1 MTDHFENKPFVKA
14 QDALPKTYDPV
25 GTESRWQRI
34 WQESGAFHPD
44 VNDQGEPF
52 SIVIPPPNVTGSLH
66 MGHAFNTA
74 LIDTIVRFQ
83 RLQGKNV
90 LCLPGTDH
98 ASIAVQTI
106 LEKQL
111 KEEGLTRE
119 QLGREAFLKRAWA
132 WKSESGGRIVD
143 QLRRLGYSVDWQRER
158 FTLDPGLSQAV
169 SEAFIRL
176 HKKGLIYRGEYL
188 VNWCPASGSA
198 VSDLEVEMKEVDGY
212 LWYFQYPISDSSLA
226 GQTSHLEVATT
237 RPETMLGDVAV
248 AVNPS
253 DERYKHL
260 VGQKLIVPFVEREIP
275 VIADEHVD
283 KNFGTGCVK
292 VTPAHDPNDFAIGQ
306 RHDLPQIT
314 VMNKDG
320 TMNDMAGPFKG
331 LDRFDARKAV
341 IEGLKKKKLLTRI
354 DTYRHSVPYSDRG
367 KVPVEPLL
375 STQWFVRMEPMADRC
390 RAHLSKGEPHFIPA
404 RWEKVYRDW
413 LSGIRDWCI
422 SRQLWWGHRIPAW
435 FDKEENVYVGKT
447 EDEVR
452 KKYDLKDI
460 ELHQDEDVLDTWFS
474 SALWT
479 FSTLG
484 WPKQDNLLSRYHP
497 TSVLVTGFDIIFF
510 WVARMIMMTT
520 HFISEVP
527 FKKILI
533 HGLIKDSEGIK
544 MSKSKGNTLDP
555 LDIIDGINLSDLSA
569 KRTEGLMQPQMK
581 ERIKKQTK
589 KDFPEGI
596 NAYGTDA
603 LRLTFCS
610 LATGGRDINFD
621 MKRVEGYRN
630 FCNKLWNASRFIEM
644 QIESYGV
651 SEELNEDLTEKWINY
666 KFNLTVKKVNDA
678 FDSFRFDLATKAI
691 YEFIWYE
698 FCDWYIELS
707 KIKLSKESEDNSKI
721 VKSMVNLLEETLRLA
736 HPIMPFIT
744 EEIWM
749 QFKPFHQNLEESIMI
764 AKAPKHK
771 KNLSDEEYQAIEWL
785 KEIVSGI
792 RNIRGEMLIKPS
804 VMIKAFYEGGNKTD
818 KKRSADLTSLIK
830 EIAGLESL
838 EWMKE
843 GEELPPSAVVV
854 LENLKILI
862 PLEGLIDP
870 KEESQ
875 RLRKK
880 IDKASK
886 EHKMLSS
893 KLENKKFTDNAPK
906 ELVQEQQE
914 RFELISKELS
924 NLNDQLKEISRL
936 L

>member
-1 MTDHFENKPFVKA
+1 MKKNYE
-14 QDALPKTYDPV
+14 PKGIEKKIYDNW
-25 GTESRWQRI
+25 ES
-34 WQESGAFHPD
+34 SGFFTAVPD
-44 VNDQGEPF
+44 EKKEPF
-52 SIVIPPPNVTGSLH
+52 CIMIPPPNVTGTLH
-66 MGHAFNTA
+66 MGHGFQNTLMDA
-74 LIDTIVRFQ
+74 LIRYKRMSGFD
-83 RLQGKNV
+83 V
-90 LCLPGTDH
+90 LWQVGVDH
-98 ASIAVQTI
+98 AGIATQMVVERQLESEGQTKESIGRDAF
-106 LEKQL
+106 EKRVWEW
-111 KEEGLTRE
+111 KE
-119 QLGREAFLKRAWA
+119 K
-132 WKSESGGRIVD
+132 SGGTITQ
-143 QLRRLGYSVDWQRER
+143 QLRRLGASVDWSR
-158 FTLDPGLSQAV
+158 
-169 SEAFIRL
+169 EAFTMSEDLSLAVKEVFISL
-176 HKKGLIYRGEYL
+176 FDEGLIYRGERL
-188 VNWCPASGSA
+188 VNWDVVLQTAL
-198 VSDLEVEMKEVDGY
+198 SDLEVTSEEETGS
-212 LWYFQYPISDSSLA
+212 LWYFDYPVENGSSI
-226 GQTSHLEVATT
+226 TVATT
-237 RPETMLGDVAV
+237 RPETMLGDSAV
-248 AVNPS
+248 AVNPE
-253 DERYKHL
+253 DERFKEL
-260 VGQKLIVPFVEREIP
+260 IGQFVIMPITERKIP
-275 VIADEHVD
+275 IIEDSYVD
-283 KNFGTGCVK
+283 SDFGTGCVK
-292 VTPAHDPNDFAIGQ
+292 ITPAHDFNDFEIGK
-306 RHDLPQIT
+306 RHGLEVI
-314 VMNKDG
+314 NILNLDG
-320 TMNDMAGPFKG
+320 TLNEFVPKKYRG
-331 LDRFDARKAV
+331 LTTTEARKEV
-341 IEGLKKKKLLTRI
+341 LNEMESLGHLNK
-354 DTYRHSVPYSDRG
+354 
-367 KVPVEPLL
+367 VEPHKIQIPKSQRSDSVLEPL
-375 STQWFVRMEPMADRC
+375 ITNQWFVDVKKM
-390 RAHLSKGEPHFIPA
+390 SKEAIRVVHENETGFIPKN
-404 RWEKVYRDW
+404 WENTYFDW
-413 LSGIRDWCI
+413 MNKIQDWCI

-484 WPKQDNLLSRYHP
+484 WPKEDNLLSRYHP

-581 ERIKKQTK
+581 ERIEKQTK

-596 NAYGTDA
+596 SAYGTDA

-651 SEELNEDLTEKWINY
+651 SEESDEGLIEKWINY
-666 KFNLTVKKVNDA
+666 RFNLTAKKVNDA
-678 FDSFRFDLATKAI
+678 FENFRFDLATKAI

-707 KIKLSKESEDNSKI
+707 KIKLSNEGEENSKI
-721 VKSMVNLLEETLRLA
+721 VKSMVTILEETLRLA

-749 QFKPFHQNLEESIMI
+749 HFKPYHQNSEKSIMI
-764 AKAPKHK
+764 AETPKHK
-771 KNLSDEEYQAIEWL
+771 ENLSDDEYQSIEWL

-804 VMIKAFYEGGNKTD
+804 MTIKAFYEGGD
-818 KKRSADLTSLIK
+818 KIDRNRSKDLTNLIK
-830 EIAGLESL
+830 VIAGLESL
-838 EWMKE
+838 EWI
-843 GEELPPSAVVV
+843 GEKNLPPSAVVV
-854 LENLKILI
+854 VENLKILI

-875 RLRKK
+875 RLTKK
-880 IDKASK
+880 IDKVSK

-893 KLENKKFTDNAPK
+893 KLNNKKFTDNAPK

-914 RFELISKELS
+914 RFEIISKELN
-924 NLNDQLKEISRL
+924 NLNDQLKEIGRL